1 MSNLLA
7 PFIVLIERRRL
18 RLVLSAA
25 LTATLL
31 AVMGL
36 HARNAAAEPGSAQV
50 HRKMA
55 RDLHDEVDAT
65 RSPRAKWARDVRGVR
80 QVQVI
85 VVSNSPDPEMKDLR
99 RHVLRMG
106 GSVHAVHTA
115 VHALTVQIRAGQV
128 RQLAQRDD
136 VVSVSPNRS
145 TVRTASLLESASGAL
160 SSQVR
165 PTSSKTGYTGLD
177 GSGVGIAIVDSGVMR
192 SHYAFA
198 DANGASRVRRNVDM
212 LNTNVAT
219 WSSGVD
225 AVTSMSPGS
234 STMQAYEAAVA
245 NDNGLV
251 QDPYGHGTHV
261 AAVAAGMSRFFS
273 QGTPDTTGIAPN
285 ADLYDVKVLDANGFG
300 TVSDAL
306 EGIQWVIY
314 HAKEYNI
321 RVMNLSLATDSTES
335 WRTDPL
341 CAAVRSAAAA
351 GITVVVAAGN
361 FGFDDSQHEVYG
373 RIGSPGTDP
382 SVITVGS
389 ANPRNTAVAQ

>member
-36 HARNAAAEPGSAQV
+36 HARTAAAEPGSAQV
-50 HRKMA
+50 QRKMA
-55 RDLHDEVDAT
+55 RDLHDEVDGK
-65 RSPRAKWARDVRGVR
+65 RSARAKWARDVRGVR

-115 VHALTVQIRAGQV
+115 VHALTVQIRPGQV
-128 RQLAQRDD
+128 RQIAQRDD

-165 PTSSKTGYTGLD
+165 PTSSKNSYTGLD
-177 GSGVGIAIVDSGVMR
+177 GSGIGIAIVDSGVMR

-198 DANGASRVRRNVDM
+198 DAHRRVARAPQRRHAQYQRGHLEQWRRCGDLDAARQLDHAGLRSGCGQRQRPRAGPLRPRHARRRGGGGHVAFLFARHAGHHRHRAQRRSVRREGARCQRLRHVERCARRHPM
-212 LNTNVAT
+212 
-219 WSSGVD
+219 
-225 AVTSMSPGS
+225 
-234 STMQAYEAAVA
+234 
-245 NDNGLV
+245 
-251 QDPYGHGTHV
+251 GHLP
-261 AAVAAGMSRFFS
+261 R
-273 QGTPDTTGIAPN
+273 Q
-285 ADLYDVKVLDANGFG
+285 
-300 TVSDAL
+300 
-306 EGIQWVIY
+306 GIQ
-314 HAKEYNI
+314 HPRDEPEPGH
-321 RVMNLSLATDSTES
+321 RLHRELAHRSV
-335 WRTDPL
+335 
-341 CAAVRSAAAA
+341 VR
-351 GITVVVAAGN
+351 GG
-361 FGFDDSQHEVYG
+361 
-373 RIGSPGTDP
+373 
-382 SVITVGS
+382 
-389 ANPRNTAVAQ
+389 AQRSGGGHHGGGGGGQLRLR